1 MKAAIKQLILFDGV
15 CNFCNNT
22 VNFIIKKDKKDQFR
36 FASLQSKI
44 AQDFISGLPSNTDS
58 IVYVRNQKVLV
69 KSTAALFI
77 AMDLGYP
84 FKILAI
90 FKLIPT
96 SWRDSCYDYIA
107 KNRYRWFGKIDQ
119 CEIPTEHNRKNFIS

>member
-1 MKAAIKQLILFDGV
+1 MKADIKQLILFDGV

-36 FASLQSKI
+36 FASLQSEI
-44 AQDFISGLPSNTDS
+44 GQTLLGGLPSNTDS

-69 KSTAALFI
+69 KSTAALYI
-77 AMDLGYP
+77 ATDLGYP

-90 FKLIPT
+90 FRLIPT

-107 KNRYRWFGKIDQ
+107 KNRYRWFGKTEQ
-119 CEIPTEHNRKNFIS
+119 CEIPTEQNRKKFIS

>member
-1 MKAAIKQLILFDGV
+1 MKADIKQLILFDGV

-36 FASLQSKI
+36 FASLQSEI
-44 AQDFISGLPSNTDS
+44 GQTLLSGLPSNTDS

-69 KSTAALFI
+69 KSTAALYI
-77 AMDLGYP
+77 ATDLGYP

-90 FKLIPT
+90 FRLIPT

-107 KNRYRWFGKIDQ
+107 KNRYRWFGKTEQ
-119 CEIPTEHNRKNFIS
+119 CEIPTEQNRKKFIS